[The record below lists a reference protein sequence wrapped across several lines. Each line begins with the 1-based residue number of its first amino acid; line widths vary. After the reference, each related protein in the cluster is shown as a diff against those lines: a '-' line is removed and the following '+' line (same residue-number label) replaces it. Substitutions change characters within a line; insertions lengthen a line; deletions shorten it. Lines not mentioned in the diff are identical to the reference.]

1 MHEYLGQEVQ
11 PNRVNRLKIATYTVR
26 TLLSDGHIQEPEEEL
41 RETKLV
47 WDMIGIANIRRRGE
61 YIFIALQSGHLL
73 YRSMQTTAK
82 QE

>member
-26 TLLSDGHIQEPEEEL
+26 TLLSDGQIQELEEEL

-47 WDMIGIANIRRRGE
+47 WDMIGIANVRRRGE
-61 YIFIALQSGHLL
+61 CFIALQSGHLL
-73 YRSMQTTAK
+73 YHSMQTTAK